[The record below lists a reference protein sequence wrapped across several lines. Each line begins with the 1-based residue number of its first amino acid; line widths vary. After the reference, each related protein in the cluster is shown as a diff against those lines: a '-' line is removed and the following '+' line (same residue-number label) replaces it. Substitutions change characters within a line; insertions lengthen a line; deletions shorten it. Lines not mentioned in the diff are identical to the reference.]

1 MTADRIASVK
11 LDGRELTPSQFGFW
25 EDFSGAELKSGPV
38 GIEANRRSVSLS
50 LSLSLS
56 LSHSRIARSLARSL
70 ARLLV
75 RQHHLQFTSA
85 SGETIETIVD
95 DVLRPTQWLKLQ
107 FGKK

>member
-1 MTADRIASVK
+1 
-11 LDGRELTPSQFGFW
+11 
-25 EDFSGAELKSGPV
+25 
-38 GIEANRRSVSLS
+38 
-50 LSLSLS
+50 
-56 LSHSRIARSLARSL
+56 
-70 ARLLV
+70 LLV